1 MVSKLVTALS
11 KAGKISGKGKQSFID
26 YANAH
31 DTDPDTLFYAYVE
44 NNMQVDDASNGKTA
58 TPEFVIN
65 TPDMA
70 HDYLSAV
77 ALKFGYSVM
86 AVFEMR
92 DPLSLFDAKIVP
104 NGGAIEYLYGKPL
117 APHKYS
123 NEDGLNPYY
132 SEHPEIVAE
141 YFIERVRRHS
151 SFSFKNLVDTQYFE
165 TAELLNDFV
174 YMQLQAV
181 LNGMVID
188 QTSYTQSK
196 IMQAIYLGKL
206 KHTLVYSDDNFP
218 TVYRNA
224 VNTFNTQTAD
234 LNVLGIPQ
242 ATAAEDVVTLTSIAR
257 ASELEVEVIPYMFS
271 PEVLSN
277 SVEKKF
283 SIGFAGTDL
292 WTYDTDHT
300 ITAEDVSSG
309 AVSWYEKDIAT
320 SAIGQ
325 IIKAGEIAKPS
336 APGATLKLKGSDI
349 EALILSTETIKLYSQ
364 IEGNTRNRA
373 QLLTISNPRTLE
385 EVFHLHTSKQLVIAG
400 GFNALALIK
409 ATTTTVAAL
418 PTAANVEILDFDNA
432 IARPTASP
440 SGGA

>member
-11 KAGKISGKGKQSFID
+11 KAGKIKHGDTSFID
-26 YANAH
+26 YAREKH
-31 DTDPDTLFYAYVE
+31 VDPDELFYGYVQ
-44 NNMQVDDASNGKTA
+44 NNMAVDDASNGKTA
-58 TPEFVIN
+58 TPDFVIN

-77 ALKFGYSVM
+77 AVKFGYSVM
-86 AVFEMR
+86 SVFEMK
-92 DPLSLFDAKIVP
+92 DPFALFDAGIIP
-104 NGGAIEYLYGKPL
+104 NGGVSEYLYAKPL

-123 NEDGLNPYY
+123 PQDGLNPYY
-132 SEHPEIVAE
+132 AEHPEIVSE
-141 YFIERVRRHS
+141 YFVERVRRHS

-165 TAELLNDFV
+165 TAELLNEFV

-206 KHTLVYSDDNFP
+206 KHTLVYADDNFA

-224 VNTFNTQTAD
+224 VNTFNTQTD
-234 LNVLGIPQ
+234 KLNVLQIPQ
-242 ATAAEDVVTLTSIAR
+242 ATSVEDVVTLTSVAK

-277 SVEKKF
+277 AVEKKF
-283 SIGFAGTDL
+283 SVGFAGTDL

-300 ITAEDVSSG
+300 ITAADITSGDV
-309 AVSWYEKDIAT
+309 AWYEKDIAN

-325 IIKAGEIAKPS
+325 IIKAGEVAKPG
-336 APGATLKLKGSDI
+336 ATDATLKLKGSDI
-349 EALILSTETIKLYSQ
+349 EALILSTDTIKLYSQ

-373 QLLTISNPRTLE
+373 QLLTVSNPRTLE
-385 EVFHLHTSKQLVIAG
+385 EVYHLHTSKQLIIAG

-409 ATTTTVAAL
+409 ATTATTAAL
-418 PTAANVEILDFDNA
+418 PSAANVEILDFDKA
-432 IARPTASP
+432 LTRPTA
-440 SGGA
+440 